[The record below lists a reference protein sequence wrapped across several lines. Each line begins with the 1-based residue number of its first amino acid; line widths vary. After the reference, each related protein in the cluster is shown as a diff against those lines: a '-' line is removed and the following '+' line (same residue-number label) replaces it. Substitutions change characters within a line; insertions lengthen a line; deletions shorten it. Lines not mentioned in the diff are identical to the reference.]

1 MREIIINQP
10 RMSYYVGGAEMLS
23 MDHARFLCMKGYK
36 VRIFTINPALA
47 NMGYSERYLKFKD
60 EFKKKI
66 EFTEIN
72 LGEKHKDIYKTS
84 PGEDRHR
91 WNHESIVYSGIF
103 SNIVNSLDVRTIII
117 SYYILDAIGINSD
130 YIINCLYLCGTPH
143 NVDVFQGS
151 FLYSYDKII
160 AITDEVRDYWQ
171 QFTKMEISVVSSGVD
186 IERFCFLGDRGNIT
200 KLLYLGRILKRKG
213 IEDFLKLSS
222 LLKDDARGLQFDVVG
237 DGPNLEIYK
246 KKFGG
251 SVKFIG
257 SVEDPEKYFME
268 SDVVICFSEYGE
280 GLQGVILEAMST
292 GCIVIATRTKINSSL
307 LCDGCGILVDYDFDE
322 LIKGVKRLLLM
333 SNDSLNLMRI
343 NARKKIENK
352 YSWDV
357 KINEIIEI
365 ME

>member
-36 VRIFTINPALA
+36 VRIFTINPVLGG
-47 NMGYSERYLKFKD
+47 MRYSERYLKFKD

-72 LGEKHKDIYKTS
+72 LGEKHKDIYKTL
-84 PGEDRHR
+84 PGEDRYR
-91 WNHESIVYSGIF
+91 WNHESIAYSGIF
-103 SNIVNSLDVRTIII
+103 SNIVNSLDVRMIIL
-117 SYYILDAIGINSD
+117 SYYILDAIGVNSD

-143 NVDVFQGS
+143 DIDIFQGS

-160 AITDEVRDYWQ
+160 AITNEVRDYWQ
-171 QFTKMEISVVSSGVD
+171 QFTRIEISVISSGVD
-186 IERFCFLGDRGNIT
+186 IERFRFLGSRGNIA
-200 KLLYLGRILKRKG
+200 KFLYLGRVIKKKG
-213 IEDFLKLSS
+213 IEDFLKLSR
-222 LLKDDARGLQFDVVG
+222 LLKNKTREFQFDVAG

-246 KKFGG
+246 KTFGDR
-251 SVKFIG
+251 VKFIG
-257 SVEDPEKYFME
+257 SVEDPEKYFRE

-292 GCIVIATRTKINSSL
+292 GCIVVATKTKINSSL
-307 LCDGCGILVDYDFDE
+307 LSDGRGILVDYDFDE
-322 LIKGVKRLLLM
+322 LIKGVKQLLSM

-343 NARKKIENK
+343 NARKIIENK

-357 KINEIIEI
+357 KINEIIEVLG
-365 ME
+365 

>member
-222 LLKDDARGLQFDVVG
+222 LLKDDARGLQFEVMV
-237 DGPNLEIYK
+237 
-246 KKFGG
+246 
-251 SVKFIG
+251 
-257 SVEDPEKYFME
+257 
-268 SDVVICFSEYGE
+268 YG
-280 GLQGVILEAMST
+280 
-292 GCIVIATRTKINSSL
+292 KN
-307 LCDGCGILVDYDFDE
+307 
-322 LIKGVKRLLLM
+322 
-333 SNDSLNLMRI
+333 
-343 NARKKIENK
+343 
-352 YSWDV
+352 
-357 KINEIIEI
+357 NEI
-365 ME
+365 